1 MIDDWTQERLRQ
13 LRRSRTLSTHQRTLL
28 LLAGR
33 DARTEEEERT
43 FAVLIKA
50 EKAAARA
57 QKAKAPATRAM
68 NRERQAE
75 RKSREQISILKGAL
89 TDWAVLEGHDIA
101 ELLGALLEFAASGA
115 LEDRARWKETGDAL
129 IEKRM
134 RTRHALPPSNPV
146 A

>member
-33 DARTEEEERT
+33 EARTEEEERT

-57 QKAKAPATRAM
+57 QKAKASATRAM
-68 NRERQAE
+68 NRERHAE

>member
-1 MIDDWTQERLRQ
+1 MIDDWTEERLRQ

-57 QKAKAPATRAM
+57 QKAKASATRAM
-68 NRERQAE
+68 NRERHAE

>member
-1 MIDDWTQERLRQ
+1 MIDDWTEERLRQ

-89 TDWAVLEGHDIA
+89 TDRAVLEGHDIA